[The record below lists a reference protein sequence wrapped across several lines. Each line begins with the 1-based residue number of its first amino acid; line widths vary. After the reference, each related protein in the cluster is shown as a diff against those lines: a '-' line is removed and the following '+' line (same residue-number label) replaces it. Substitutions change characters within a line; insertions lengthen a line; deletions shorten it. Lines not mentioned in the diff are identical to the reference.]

1 MPAML
6 DILYFAWV
14 REQIGTDGESIDHP
28 GETVLISELVAR
40 LSQRGKGYAEAFAE
54 PARFRAALD
63 QAFVPLDA
71 PIGKASELPI
81 FPPVS
86 TVARRGGDECVCTCR
101 SRWASVH

>member
-1 MPAML
+1 MNMPAML

-54 PARFRAALD
+54 PARLRAALD

-71 PIGKASELPI
+71 PIGKARELAI
-81 FPPVS
+81 FQIGRETGRERECHNVEISVGAVS
-86 TVARRGGDECVCTCR
+86 
-101 SRWASVH
+101 

>member
-54 PARFRAALD
+54 PARLRAALD

-71 PIGKASELPI
+71 PLGKARELAI
-81 FPPVS
+81 FPPVPGGRKS
-86 TVARRGGDECVCTCR
+86 VGEGKRG
-101 SRWASVH
+101 SVR